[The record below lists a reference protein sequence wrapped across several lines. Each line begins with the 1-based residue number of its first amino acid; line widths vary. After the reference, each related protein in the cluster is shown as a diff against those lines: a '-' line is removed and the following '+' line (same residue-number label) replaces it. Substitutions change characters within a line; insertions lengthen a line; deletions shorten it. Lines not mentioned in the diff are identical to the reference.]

1 MHTNTQPFHTAPNSF
16 KNVKRLD
23 ENNQE
28 RAKVIVTWQLTSRCQ
43 TANLSTTAWTL
54 DCMVYIIDQDN
65 GLN

>member
-28 RAKVIVTWQLTSRCQ
+28 KAKVVVTWQLTSRCQ
-43 TANLSTTAWTL
+43 TANLSTAA
-54 DCMVYIIDQDN
+54 
-65 GLN
+65 